1 MHPQQSPPQLPDSG
15 SAGLSST
22 RLQIVQYSGLLLFVI
37 ISLPKRPVLAD
48 SVEKVALLFGLG
60 QNHSIGQRE
69 NTQHDGT
76 VIEWAGAAVL
86 LVQH

>member
-1 MHPQQSPPQLPDSG
+1 MFNWSPT
-15 SAGLSST
+15 LSHISEGDD
-22 RLQIVQYSGLLLFVI
+22 RL
-37 ISLPKRPVLAD
+37 KTAD

-69 NTQHDGT
+69 NMQHDGT

-86 LVQH
+86 LVQS

>member
-1 MHPQQSPPQLPDSG
+1 MADSVEKV
-15 SAGLSST
+15 A
-22 RLQIVQYSGLLLFVI
+22 LLFGLGQNH
-37 ISLPKRPVLAD
+37 SSRTTAERLLLAD

>member
-22 RLQIVQYSGLLLFVI
+22 RLQIVQYAGLLLFVI

-48 SVEKVALLFGLG
+48 CSPSLEAA
-60 QNHSIGQRE
+60 IGQKRSV
-69 NTQHDGT
+69 DLGY
-76 VIEWAGAAVL
+76 L
-86 LVQH
+86 RL

>member
-1 MHPQQSPPQLPDSG
+1 
-15 SAGLSST
+15 
-22 RLQIVQYSGLLLFVI
+22 
-37 ISLPKRPVLAD
+37 LAD

>member
-1 MHPQQSPPQLPDSG
+1 MLATVIGWTISIHSYWLEKGILPTDHTPCEEQLW
-15 SAGLSST
+15 
-22 RLQIVQYSGLLLFVI
+22 V
-37 ISLPKRPVLAD
+37 D

>member
-1 MHPQQSPPQLPDSG
+1 MSLSALAVQRLSNLAKSIIRLCFSPGGP
-15 SAGLSST
+15 LST
-22 RLQIVQYSGLLLFVI
+22 
-37 ISLPKRPVLAD
+37 D

>member
-48 SVEKVALLFGLG
+48 FCLSRRAEVGQKQLLMSLEIYK
-60 QNHSIGQRE
+60 NA
-69 NTQHDGT
+69 NLA
-76 VIEWAGAAVL
+76 WAK
-86 LVQH
+86 

>member
-1 MHPQQSPPQLPDSG
+1 MTPKKEASRPLLADSCIPVEG
-15 SAGLSST
+15 SYESRTTSDNRLLS
-22 RLQIVQYSGLLLFVI
+22 
-37 ISLPKRPVLAD
+37 AD

>member
-1 MHPQQSPPQLPDSG
+1 MVYGARRQV
-15 SAGLSST
+15 SANGIDQRLLS
-22 RLQIVQYSGLLLFVI
+22 
-37 ISLPKRPVLAD
+37 AD
-48 SVEKVALLFGLG
+48 SVEKVALLIGLG

-69 NTQHDGT
+69 NTQHNGT

>member
-1 MHPQQSPPQLPDSG
+1 VAGAAIADVSFG
-15 SAGLSST
+15 SKAKGCDW
-22 RLQIVQYSGLLLFVI
+22 LLT
-37 ISLPKRPVLAD
+37 AD

-60 QNHSIGQRE
+60 QNYSIGQRE

>member
-1 MHPQQSPPQLPDSG
+1 MHHKTSQS
-15 SAGLSST
+15 
-22 RLQIVQYSGLLLFVI
+22 RKHELLLLKVPPER
-37 ISLPKRPVLAD
+37 LLLAD

-76 VIEWAGAAVL
+76 VIEWVGAAVL